1 MKQNVN
7 TLGQE
12 IRTTAE
18 MLSDNLL
25 SMLVYAYDLQEEDE
39 SYSWGKELEKWMKK
53 FQSYTEEI
61 ETFFSEP
68 IE

>member
-1 MKQNVN
+1 MKDVN
-7 TLGQE
+7 TRGQE
-12 IRTTAE
+12 IKETAE

-25 SMLVYAYDLQEEDE
+25 SMLVYAYDLQRDDE
-39 SYSWGKELEKWMKK
+39 SYGWGKELEKWMKK
-53 FQSYTEEI
+53 FQSYTEQI